1 MALNINLDLA
11 KKEYVLVNGI
21 YNANIIKQIKLFYRD
36 VNKLNQAVFDVYT
49 PESSIPI
56 SWALVKLD
64 TTAYSN
70 ILFPSDMPIDPIT
83 VTNFINRRT
92 NVGMVPGDIAFINP
106 ISNKEYQVMISLDS
120 MYFSQSFILRTA

>member
-1 MALNINLDLA
+1 
-11 KKEYVLVNGI
+11 
-21 YNANIIKQIKLFYRD
+21 LFYRD